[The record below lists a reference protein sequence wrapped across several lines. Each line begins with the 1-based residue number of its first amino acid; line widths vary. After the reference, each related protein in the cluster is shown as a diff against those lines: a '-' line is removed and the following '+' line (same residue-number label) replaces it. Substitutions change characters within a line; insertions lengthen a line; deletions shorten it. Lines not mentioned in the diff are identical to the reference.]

1 LVFETFGLR
10 WTSKAEG
17 TEGTVGKS
25 MDVLLWLM
33 IPVAFLIAGT
43 IWASIRSRPPRPAAM
58 QDSMAS
64 FSRFRH
70 ALAASTASS
79 PPRHLIHAA
88 DIHAPNAA
96 AAVEQGD
103 LDEPAPSVRHPE

>member
-1 LVFETFGLR
+1 MG
-10 WTSKAEG
+10 
-17 TEGTVGKS
+17 
-25 MDVLLWLM
+25 VLLWLM

-79 PPRHLIHAA
+79 PPRRLVETDGSPDPRKLSA
-88 DIHAPNAA
+88 DPS
-96 AAVEQGD
+96 V
-103 LDEPAPSVRHPE
+103 DEPARSVAGPE